1 MKKGKNRLNKNSRLI
16 IKFIALVLLCC
27 CFLVFTGCSENIR
40 KKEIVKLINK
50 HAIYATDVV
59 TKEQLDS
66 SSVEEIL
73 SNDHYAKLYSKEE
86 YAQIKEQNAG
96 NYSGFGL
103 SFFKG
108 TLVVYSAA
116 INSPAEMAGIKSGD
130 VITAVTINGVR
141 TETRTFED
149 LFSTISLVKTNEEV
163 TFSVKTSDL
172 LVKDVTIKKT
182 NYKAGYVT
190 YIDNEKELKV
200 RTYSNGDFYLQEFTE
215 NRNTD
220 LSNDTAY
227 IGLTEFNGK
236 ASEQLQLALSE
247 IKNKNKTSVILDL
260 RNNGGGSLDILIDIC
275 EQLLPTSVK
284 KGSPIM
290 FVQYKKGQNVF
301 TTDKNGQNNY
311 INKLIVLANEN
322 TASAS
327 EALIGV
333 LNCYGVG
340 GFNLSNLIVE
350 YNSSR
355 KNYSTFGKGIMQTT
369 YRLTMGGALKITT
382 AKIYWPDQ
390 ITCIHDIGAEPTLS
404 SNGVEKGY
412 ALNRAIS
419 MLY

>member
-108 TLVVYSAA
+108 TTVVYSVA
-116 INSPAEMAGIKSGD
+116 INSPAEMTGIKSGD

-236 ASEQLQLALSE
+236 ASEQLQLVLSE

-301 TTDKNGQNNY
+301 TTDKNGQNDY

-340 GFNLSNLIVE
+340 GFNLNNLIVE